1 MGMDEE
7 PEGSAHSLDAGEL
20 DTLLKLYSSGT
31 AVIKGLSGSGFDD
44 KVLHDLIG
52 KNLISISLDSGM
64 GVVSLTDMG
73 ASICGSVMMDRVQG
87 KADDFRDRVSM
98 LPGRGVGCLVNRVM
112 WDDSKG
118 PWFERVLL
126 MDPRMQR
133 LMKEF
138 LGVVDSLG
146 LSWDMGKDRW
156 FSPEVKQFLH
166 DEFRSIPGL
175 SPVEEECLKKFFF
188 FHVYAQD
195 QRNLIVFD
203 RDGQEFRSML
213 FEDNDSFTSGR
224 WNLMNRLDP
233 KTLLSELGLD
243 QEQVLGLL
251 FDMQNMGFV
260 TEHRNRFTNPFFGD
274 EGQIFVVKDSIGYMG
289 FIYERFLSPVV
300 DSILRTD

>member
-1 MGMDEE
+1 MGEE
-7 PEGSAHSLDAGEL
+7 FKGSALDASEL

-31 AVIKGLSGSGFDD
+31 SVIRGLSDSGLEDR
-44 KVLHDLIG
+44 VLHDLIG
-52 KNLISISLDSGM
+52 KNLISISLDSGR
-64 GVVSLTDMG
+64 GVISLTDIG
-73 ASICGSVMMDRVQG
+73 ASICGSVMMNRVQG

-112 WDDSKG
+112 WDNGDG

-138 LGVVDSLG
+138 LGVVDNLD
-146 LSWDMGKDRW
+146 LSWGTGKDRV
-156 FSPEVKQFLH
+156 FSPEVKQFLR
-166 DEFRSIPGL
+166 DEFRSVPGL
-175 SPVEEECLKKFFF
+175 SPVEEECLKNFFF

-195 QRNLIVFD
+195 QRNLIIFD
-203 RDGQEFRSML
+203 KDGQESRSML
-213 FEDNDSFTSGR
+213 FEGNDSFSSGR
-224 WNLMNRLDP
+224 WNLMNRLEP

-260 TEHRNRFTNPFFGD
+260 TEHSNRFTNPFFGD
-274 EGQIFVVKDSIGYMG
+274 EGKIFVIKDSIGYMG

-300 DSILRTD
+300 DSILRNE